1 MDLDEDVEK
10 LKLMGFTNEQDV
22 RNALKCTDSDINGA
36 ISMLM
41 CSTNSERPRTTDE
54 SQLSH
59 IVDLSDG
66 GFQSNFVVLQP
77 SPLPDELE
85 HAPVVGHDLRSEF
98 SSSEFSRLQSRA
110 YIDQWDIPCL
120 RSQSLGKC
128 ILGVI
133 HEFRSHGLKVVE
145 TNSDIREFVTVC
157 LLDCVTKL
165 MTSQAVFNWDRETL
179 EGVHNML
186 ELSVHL
192 VCEYLTVFK
201 QAVWKECN
209 SCEES
214 DVKSSSQAAADKPDG
229 LGSKTGS
236 GVPRCLTQFA
246 WELLRMLG
254 LIFDCE
260 ANYHQLCRDRSS
272 NTGTYSDP
280 FNDWTAL
287 IQSKLGRESPVFAE
301 TLPSP
306 RNFYL
311 VNLINCFGVYGGFR
325 MLHWLGTQ
333 SWANITL
340 LSSLLSPMANC
351 ADYLTAYTLQR
362 HCGVVLMQRVLWRL
376 SNLNEDDFKD
386 RDSRIFDVITSLRVL
401 TYRLSDLGIAY
412 SLLPFLTSS
421 DSSNEFQSPRQPD
434 WESFPLTEVVPSWD
448 NVSATFFIAQVDKL
462 HCTLLLSA
470 LSPPHGSAGA
480 SFNGRMLAL
489 RNLVEQL
496 EAAKMTLDSE
506 THQTRVDGER
516 ASGGFRRRPV
526 AQLSSATLLASE
538 NAAFLVRRGKRRA
551 IRFEFL
557 MNWFREKEVILKSM
571 RKNNLDNTAYMSTLG
586 QLFRLLGERITSAD
600 LTTVWHR
607 TTTQPG
613 VAVDNVLTL
622 LTDVASTR
630 FIQPQM
636 NHLLYL
642 VEASWLNLNRQAYMH
657 NSSHKRKE
665 PTTHVAMYSSDEPS
679 HVRHGRARLLN
690 MVGRI
695 GTLTKEGWKFDLCAE
710 LLWDLAHGTFS
721 RVNRVTSNRESGVG
735 SKDCANTVATEPDQL
750 TNSLTY
756 FMLAY
761 IKSLLELILKNF
773 VGRAKRDSL
782 NELIRTHDL
791 ITQVV
796 ASLLR
801 YEQWAVQSHG
811 DMLNAD
817 SLDMLGFRHS
827 DVIKRHFELLH
838 YLLRNAELS
847 LNAERAKA
855 LWENLIGHPRVGA
868 FDREQCFTWF
878 TASLNYLEPE
888 TQTMLFTKLVLKS
901 NPVLFRSFAGFEC
914 FKALFEK
921 VNLHEGRM
929 RQVTKTWHVEKPDL
943 IGLDFLW
950 DLYLAL
956 PSLDASL
963 DGGHIRAATDNAPIK
978 SGTNG
983 SSPTPS
989 AGNSEGKT
997 SNATDGSA
1005 NHANNISSS
1014 PSVAEP
1020 NAVKLARQLLLDVHW
1035 GQLAP
1040 RLRRYPETCYRRFFD
1055 ACRRRLESNWAIGRG
1070 LTPKRGVHSALAETG
1085 QLLAALIVGPGP
1097 AGRAKH
1103 CNQTAARLALR
1114 RLLGLVYAY
1123 IQTVEDEMFGA
1134 RAQHPNWR
1142 PHGTTFRGWEMRLP
1156 LRVETLKPGQTTPV
1170 AVGLTGTTT
1179 TITRNVFAVSDNS
1192 TILAKQSG
1200 AAPPVSILVHANE
1213 MLGSV
1218 RDRTNLISTAILFS
1232 NRSCMDGISSSA
1244 EPTTWSASAL
1254 YIGPPCVS
1262 LDPLSLSQN
1271 KSSSVMHPTATAE
1284 PTGSQHDNSE
1294 NVPKRPCS
1302 KKILET
1308 VLNRQTV
1315 GELGFQNGRILTVRL
1330 IAGLNNRGA
1339 SRVSRLSAASP
1350 IGASTFTLSLCSAG
1364 PSALS
1369 LSAANASDADLVAR
1383 ATAAL
1388 NSAGSEERNHRS
1400 INNAFSSFIQ
1410 RQSELASVSPN
1421 LDSSAAGSASTGQLP
1436 RGTSLLS
1443 LSSAQITG
1451 TTTVSASTSDLT
1463 VNQPAPSGQLSHH
1476 TLPSLCMGEDASVY
1490 ELLLELADSELSH
1503 ALSTTCGGDMK
1514 RTRCLSSVTPTG
1526 LGLTPSFSLIHP
1538 IRLLLA
1544 TLPTYRP
1551 TSMTRASSHL
1561 QQTLFCS
1568 PNNLLKSTAYRTL
1581 YKLQILSAS
1590 LIPVDTSPWWDVSPG
1605 CLLSPPSQLYSTNT
1619 VFATS
1624 VPPASSS
1631 SRGSIISR
1639 VRQVERRTNLVSCDS
1654 DSHASALIASN
1665 PDSKWFLST
1674 DALGFGSSQ
1683 KLSSVSAPS
1692 SPVLRRRK
1700 NFKFFMGGGSGAHAI
1715 DSDSLKVK
1723 NNTSL
1728 VANVQPIEFLE
1739 PLIRLLRRQTPSSNQ
1754 ELPVLHP
1761 TGLLHPSTP
1770 YTTQIQSILSANVAW
1785 WRREVRHLCLQLLS
1799 FLLNPHGNTCDL
1811 KSNVSVDSEGSAG
1824 CAPPHNLTPTLVAEF
1839 LSALLETAV
1848 TGAGVAEL
1856 LPQRQSCLEPRG
1868 IRKQLKCLSVYQLS
1882 KDSRAG
1888 VAGLIE
1894 VSAPNG
1900 QCLLFQDVEVSV
1912 QSIHLL
1918 FQCVMAYP
1926 NQFLNA
1932 FLALDHL
1939 EEKLL
1944 RLLVYSPSSRVRSE
1958 TARQLEHLSLLS
1970 SRYLRFGEHCLRD
1983 WDSPFSD
1990 RSNPSPLC
1998 LTHTRIFHPQLLH
2011 FLLRVL
2017 FQARLPFFTTHVDMQ
2032 PNSTLMLLLTS
2043 SEYFRV
2049 RAFLLGQ
2056 TPLRLLKNCF
2066 NTDHLSLLREE
2077 FTWFRKMVEV
2087 ESNFYRSKRDIT
2099 DCLLT
2104 GHLESARIL
2113 CAQTV
2118 ACVLSHSLCTL
2129 SGVAAASSLASD
2141 VHAITLGR
2149 TSSVYTGWDS
2159 RYVSVPI
2166 VLLNALAE
2174 SPMETNLAE
2183 GTLTEEDESTPD
2195 LKLSHP
2201 LASPSANSTFP
2212 ITSENALRVSSSC
2225 LKLAGDFVYYLI
2237 TECLFPAATHIL
2249 QWGSFKTS
2257 SNPRTTLQTSL
2268 LALRA
2273 LEPVSLRS
2281 NLVSLAS
2288 DSRSTVQ
2295 LTSNTVTPTNLLS
2308 TVGSLTRKTAFN
2320 FLIFVARVDV
2330 HSLERIVDLLILL
2343 HHNEDPALTSPSSVV
2358 SSAGPNSIVPTPEN
2372 VSACSSPRLS
2382 TVTEDLTIGSRQF
2395 SFQKGVWWDLQPALV
2410 GRTDGGF
2417 VGLRNRGATCY
2428 MNAILQQLFMQPG
2441 LTEALLSITE
2451 TDELDEGNILLQTQ
2465 RLLGHLLES
2474 QMGYYDPVDF
2484 LKSFRPWDTSE
2495 AVNPGEQ
2502 QDAFDFFQA
2511 LIDQLDEELKK
2522 LKREPFFQ
2530 AIYQGIFLDSK
2541 FCDECEHR
2549 YDREEVFS
2557 AINLAIKT
2565 HDLQEALNQF
2575 VRGEVLDGENA
2586 YYCERCHVK
2595 RRAVKRL
2602 SVHTLPPVLCLN
2614 LKRFDFDWNRQVP
2627 VKFSD
2632 HFTFPRQLDMGP
2644 FMADSVQNDRIGQH
2658 RSTRTGSQSS
2668 CEYESKS
2675 GSSTAPEVPCINLIG
2690 EGQSP
2695 ETTVTQK
2702 SAFSLDTCPDSQT
2715 TELKKGRVTHPS
2727 MTILQHQQSL
2737 QEHLYRLVGI
2747 VVHSGQANS
2756 GHYYAFIKDRGRGDY
2771 RDTSEGQNFLNSREG
2786 CSQSAQTDGH
2796 STNRLH
2802 KTLISHAA
2810 QQTLSSESKNNS
2822 SHVRFSAK
2830 TSSEENQHSGWYRF
2844 NDTSIEPI
2852 ELTDSFLEHECFGG
2866 SYIVTGSDGRAERRT
2881 RFWSAYLLFYERVNL
2896 NHEALR
2902 QSLTVGKSVV
2912 DSTSEMHHTAFDSA
2926 VEMGDKADASPKR
2939 PTLKF
2944 SLSGS
2949 MDNMNYGQAEQ
2960 HGTSSV
2966 LRKYS
2971 EGIHENV
2978 SNLPSDHLPSNQ
2990 ETLAIGSTC
2999 PMPRRVAH
3007 QIWADNWAF
3016 LRDRNIYSRDYFDF
3030 IRGLCEGIL
3039 EDVGSLRQEPQRGVL
3054 GTRLLAH
3061 FFFTTFIRL
3070 HARSKALIA
3079 GSISEG
3085 QVQSLQTLKELS
3097 IQQNSEWLGLLV
3109 RLAST
3114 SPKACRWL
3122 MHYLSTSPAQPCL
3135 VYLLL
3140 APKPTTRQQ
3149 LANML
3154 LTVLR
3159 AFYWFKET
3167 NILDGALT
3175 GLINHLLS
3183 FIDSGLAAEYATEA
3197 GTLFAMLRGYA
3208 EMCPH
3213 ASLHLV
3219 NLKTITRL
3227 LTYFMEGDR
3236 KSFKH
3241 LENAH
3246 SNSPIVI
3253 HQPTWADKLRTW
3265 TPAQLREMGNL
3276 YYLLVFLISHTCLDE
3291 YRTVDP
3297 SQLHKTSSSSSVISS
3312 YPTRQNCFA
3321 QMMLR
3326 PQKETVAWLGLLPL
3340 SRKNETVD
3348 EATAK
3353 MSSTHSTCQSSEVKN
3368 VFTVTNDT
3376 YLVGL
3381 YRLCEILLRAYLE
3394 NPATPNLASSLGL
3407 TEGLA
3412 NKYTGFAA
3420 SGHGLPTNNS
3430 TTCITGAGS
3439 AGCVSGAAL
3448 GTAVTTTSSQGVAK
3462 TGDESLPLRHLICQ
3476 AMLHIAYCSWEASFC
3491 FIILLLSRV
3500 STRPQSELRYLFD
3513 LMSELLRM
3521 VDPLQTARIAA
3532 VVDGLRNRSTVNTA
3546 SPVTLNW
3553 CPRPNADPKL
3563 WAWDATEIEHDVP
3576 LQTKSSSNH
3585 SIGYTGMADD
3595 KSSVILSEEESNL
3608 WPPMPKGLLE
3618 LTITESCQ
3626 DSRRAYQCMKFVV
3639 NLSSENTAVMSYLS
3653 RFPERWEPAVK
3664 WLENLM
3670 DYSDDDGGSA
3680 LINTPTHTVPQSD
3693 DVDNRISVDQS
3704 CTGGLYM
3711 VITPASPTSQPDHTS
3726 RTPDLG
3732 DFSNESDEK
3741 NTGFQRTMSAQ
3752 VTFGF
3757 LSGEL
3762 ELFIPNFTLLDN
3774 LLSLREHDYFLVN

>member
-1 MDLDEDVEK
+1 
-10 LKLMGFTNEQDV
+10 
-22 RNALKCTDSDINGA
+22 
-36 ISMLM
+36 
-41 CSTNSERPRTTDE
+41 
-54 SQLSH
+54 
-59 IVDLSDG
+59 
-66 GFQSNFVVLQP
+66 
-77 SPLPDELE
+77 
-85 HAPVVGHDLRSEF
+85 
-98 SSSEFSRLQSRA
+98 
-110 YIDQWDIPCL
+110 
-120 RSQSLGKC
+120 
-128 ILGVI
+128 
-133 HEFRSHGLKVVE
+133 
-145 TNSDIREFVTVC
+145 
-157 LLDCVTKL
+157 
-165 MTSQAVFNWDRETL
+165 
-179 EGVHNML
+179 
-186 ELSVHL
+186 
-192 VCEYLTVFK
+192 
-201 QAVWKECN
+201 
-209 SCEES
+209 
-214 DVKSSSQAAADKPDG
+214 
-229 LGSKTGS
+229 
-236 GVPRCLTQFA
+236 
-246 WELLRMLG
+246 
-254 LIFDCE
+254 
-260 ANYHQLCRDRSS
+260 
-272 NTGTYSDP
+272 
-280 FNDWTAL
+280 
-287 IQSKLGRESPVFAE
+287 
-301 TLPSP
+301 
-306 RNFYL
+306 
-311 VNLINCFGVYGGFR
+311 
-325 MLHWLGTQ
+325 
-333 SWANITL
+333 
-340 LSSLLSPMANC
+340 
-351 ADYLTAYTLQR
+351 
-362 HCGVVLMQRVLWRL
+362 
-376 SNLNEDDFKD
+376 
-386 RDSRIFDVITSLRVL
+386 
-401 TYRLSDLGIAY
+401 
-412 SLLPFLTSS
+412 
-421 DSSNEFQSPRQPD
+421 
-434 WESFPLTEVVPSWD
+434 
-448 NVSATFFIAQVDKL
+448 
-462 HCTLLLSA
+462 
-470 LSPPHGSAGA
+470 
-480 SFNGRMLAL
+480 
-489 RNLVEQL
+489 
-496 EAAKMTLDSE
+496 
-506 THQTRVDGER
+506 
-516 ASGGFRRRPV
+516 
-526 AQLSSATLLASE
+526 
-538 NAAFLVRRGKRRA
+538 
-551 IRFEFL
+551 
-557 MNWFREKEVILKSM
+557 
-571 RKNNLDNTAYMSTLG
+571 
-586 QLFRLLGERITSAD
+586 
-600 LTTVWHR
+600 
-607 TTTQPG
+607 
-613 VAVDNVLTL
+613 
-622 LTDVASTR
+622 
-630 FIQPQM
+630 
-636 NHLLYL
+636 
-642 VEASWLNLNRQAYMH
+642 
-657 NSSHKRKE
+657 
-665 PTTHVAMYSSDEPS
+665 
-679 HVRHGRARLLN
+679 
-690 MVGRI
+690 
-695 GTLTKEGWKFDLCAE
+695 
-710 LLWDLAHGTFS
+710 
-721 RVNRVTSNRESGVG
+721 
-735 SKDCANTVATEPDQL
+735 
-750 TNSLTY
+750 
-756 FMLAY
+756 
-761 IKSLLELILKNF
+761 
-773 VGRAKRDSL
+773 
-782 NELIRTHDL
+782 
-791 ITQVV
+791 
-796 ASLLR
+796 
-801 YEQWAVQSHG
+801 
-811 DMLNAD
+811 
-817 SLDMLGFRHS
+817 
-827 DVIKRHFELLH
+827 
-838 YLLRNAELS
+838 
-847 LNAERAKA
+847 
-855 LWENLIGHPRVGA
+855 
-868 FDREQCFTWF
+868 
-878 TASLNYLEPE
+878 
-888 TQTMLFTKLVLKS
+888 
-901 NPVLFRSFAGFEC
+901 
-914 FKALFEK
+914 
-921 VNLHEGRM
+921 
-929 RQVTKTWHVEKPDL
+929 
-943 IGLDFLW
+943 
-950 DLYLAL
+950 
-956 PSLDASL
+956 
-963 DGGHIRAATDNAPIK
+963 
-978 SGTNG
+978 
-983 SSPTPS
+983 
-989 AGNSEGKT
+989 
-997 SNATDGSA
+997 
-1005 NHANNISSS
+1005 
-1014 PSVAEP
+1014 
-1020 NAVKLARQLLLDVHW
+1020 
-1035 GQLAP
+1035 
-1040 RLRRYPETCYRRFFD
+1040 
-1055 ACRRRLESNWAIGRG
+1055 
-1070 LTPKRGVHSALAETG
+1070 
-1085 QLLAALIVGPGP
+1085 
-1097 AGRAKH
+1097 
-1103 CNQTAARLALR
+1103 
-1114 RLLGLVYAY
+1114 
-1123 IQTVEDEMFGA
+1123 MFGA

-1179 TITRNVFAVSDNS
+1179 TVARNMFAVSDNS

-1213 MLGSV
+1213 MLSSV

-1232 NRSCMDGISSSA
+1232 NRSCTDGISSTA

-1262 LDPLSLSQN
+1262 LDPLSRSQN
-1271 KSSSVMHPTATAE
+1271 KSSSAIHPTVTAE
-1284 PTGSQHDNSE
+1284 PTGSQLDNKE
-1294 NVPKRPCS
+1294 NAPKRPCS

-1330 IAGLNNRGA
+1330 IAGLNNRGT
-1339 SRVSRLSAASP
+1339 SRVSRFSTTSP
-1350 IGASTFTLSLCSAG
+1350 IGASTFTLSLCSAD

-1369 LSAANASDADLVAR
+1369 LSTANASDADLVAR

-1388 NSAGSEERNHRS
+1388 NSAGSEERNHRF
-1400 INNAFSSFIQ
+1400 INNVFSSTFQ

-1451 TTTVSASTSDLT
+1451 TTTVTASTNDLT
-1463 VNQPAPSGQLSHH
+1463 VNQPASSGQLSNH

-1503 ALSTTCGGDMK
+1503 ALSTTCGGDVK
-1514 RTRCLSSVTPTG
+1514 RTRCLSTVASTG

-1590 LIPVDTSPWWDVSPG
+1590 LIPVDTSPWWDISPG

-1624 VPPASSS
+1624 APPASSS
-1631 SRGSIISR
+1631 SRGSIVSR
-1639 VRQVERRTNLVSCDS
+1639 VRQVEHRANLVSCDS
-1654 DSHASALIASN
+1654 DSHTSALIASN

-1674 DALGFGSSQ
+1674 DALGFGSAQ

-1700 NFKFFMGGGSGAHAI
+1700 NFKFFMSGGSGPHVI

-1739 PLIRLLRRQTPSSNQ
+1739 PLIQLLRRQTPSSNQ
-1754 ELPVLHP
+1754 EFPVLHP

-1770 YTTQIQSILSANVAW
+1770 YSTQIQSILSANVAW

-1799 FLLNPHGNTCDL
+1799 FLLNPHGNACDL
-1811 KSNVSVDSEGSAG
+1811 KSNISVDSEGSAD

-1894 VSAPNG
+1894 VSTPNG

-1990 RSNPSPLC
+1990 RSDPSPLC
-1998 LTHTRIFHPQLLH
+1998 LTHTRIYHPQLLH

-2056 TPLRLLKNCF
+2056 TPLRLLKSCF

-2087 ESNFYRSKRDIT
+2087 ESNFYKSKRDIT

-2141 VHAITLGR
+2141 VHAITLGK

-2166 VLLNALAE
+2166 LLLNALAE
-2174 SPMETNLAE
+2174 SPLETNLAE
-2183 GTLTEEDESTPD
+2183 GRLTEEDDESTPD
-2195 LKLSHP
+2195 LKPSHP
-2201 LASPSANSTFP
+2201 LASPPTNSTFP

-2249 QWGSFKTS
+2249 QWGSFKTF
-2257 SNPRTTLQTSL
+2257 SNPRTTLETSL
-2268 LALRA
+2268 HALRA

-2281 NLVSLAS
+2281 SLVSAAS
-2288 DSRSTVQ
+2288 DSRSIVQ
-2295 LTSNTVTPTNLLS
+2295 LTSNTVMPANLLE
-2308 TVGSLTRKTAFN
+2308 TVGSSTRKTAFN

-2330 HSLERIVDLLILL
+2330 HSLERVVDLLILL

-2372 VSACSSPRLS
+2372 VSTCSSPRLS
-2382 TVTEDLTIGSRQF
+2382 TVTEDLTIGTRQF
-2395 SFQKGVWWDLQPALV
+2395 SFQKGVWWDLQPPLV
-2410 GRTDGGF
+2410 GRTGGGF

-2644 FMADSVQNDRIGQH
+2644 FMANSVQRLRPEAFLSPNSSTSSLLQREARDIAMDSTKRRFQLNDNDRIEQH
-2658 RSTRTGSQSS
+2658 RSSRTGSQSP

-2675 GSSTAPEVPCINLIG
+2675 GSSTAPDVPCINLIG
-2690 EGQSP
+2690 EGQTP
-2695 ETTVTQK
+2695 EMTVTQK
-2702 SAFSLDTCPDSQT
+2702 SAFSLETFPDSQT
-2715 TELKKGRVTHPS
+2715 TELKKSRITHPS
-2727 MTILQHQQSL
+2727 MTILQHQPSM

-2771 RDTSEGQNFLNSREG
+2771 RDTSEEQNSLKSRES
-2786 CSQSAQTDGH
+2786 CFQSAQTDCH
-2796 STNRLH
+2796 STNRPH
-2802 KTLISHAA
+2802 KPLISHAT

-2830 TSSEENQHSGWYRF
+2830 TSSEENQHGGWYRF

-2912 DSTSEMHHTAFDSA
+2912 DSTSEIHHAAFNST
-2926 VEMGDKADASPKR
+2926 VEPGDKTGASPKR

-2949 MDNMNYGQAEQ
+2949 MDNVNYGPTDQ

-2971 EGIHENV
+2971 ESHHENV
-2978 SNLPSDHLPSNQ
+2978 STLPSDHLLRTQ

-2999 PMPRRVAH
+2999 PMPKRVAR
-3007 QIWADNWAF
+3007 QIWAENWAF

-3039 EDVGSLRQEPQRGVL
+3039 EDVGCLRQEPERGVL

-3061 FFFTTFIRL
+3061 FFFTTFVCL

-3140 APKPTTRQQ
+3140 APKPATRQQ

-3154 LTVLR
+3154 LTMLR
-3159 AFYWFKET
+3159 AFYCFKET

-3175 GLINHLLS
+3175 GLLNHLLS

-3227 LTYFMEGDR
+3227 LTYFMER
-3236 KSFKH
+3236 NQKSFRH
-3241 LENAH
+3241 LDNAH
-3246 SNSPIVI
+3246 ANNPNVI
-3253 HQPTWADKLRTW
+3253 YQPTWADKLRTW

-3276 YYLLVFLISHTCLDE
+3276 YYLLVFLILHTCLDE
-3291 YRTVDP
+3291 YRTIGKSTYDF
-3297 SQLHKTSSSSSVISS
+3297 LTS
-3312 YPTRQNCFA
+3312 A
-3321 QMMLR
+3321 
-3326 PQKETVAWLGLLPL
+3326 
-3340 SRKNETVD
+3340 
-3348 EATAK
+3348 
-3353 MSSTHSTCQSSEVKN
+3353 
-3368 VFTVTNDT
+3368 
-3376 YLVGL
+3376 
-3381 YRLCEILLRAYLE
+3381 
-3394 NPATPNLASSLGL
+3394 
-3407 TEGLA
+3407 
-3412 NKYTGFAA
+3412 
-3420 SGHGLPTNNS
+3420 
-3430 TTCITGAGS
+3430 
-3439 AGCVSGAAL
+3439 
-3448 GTAVTTTSSQGVAK
+3448 
-3462 TGDESLPLRHLICQ
+3462 
-3476 AMLHIAYCSWEASFC
+3476 
-3491 FIILLLSRV
+3491 
-3500 STRPQSELRYLFD
+3500 
-3513 LMSELLRM
+3513 
-3521 VDPLQTARIAA
+3521 
-3532 VVDGLRNRSTVNTA
+3532 
-3546 SPVTLNW
+3546 
-3553 CPRPNADPKL
+3553 
-3563 WAWDATEIEHDVP
+3563 
-3576 LQTKSSSNH
+3576 
-3585 SIGYTGMADD
+3585 
-3595 KSSVILSEEESNL
+3595 
-3608 WPPMPKGLLE
+3608 
-3618 LTITESCQ
+3618 
-3626 DSRRAYQCMKFVV
+3626 FV
-3639 NLSSENTAVMSYLS
+3639 
-3653 RFPERWEPAVK
+3653 
-3664 WLENLM
+3664 
-3670 DYSDDDGGSA
+3670 
-3680 LINTPTHTVPQSD
+3680 
-3693 DVDNRISVDQS
+3693 
-3704 CTGGLYM
+3704 C
-3711 VITPASPTSQPDHTS
+3711 
-3726 RTPDLG
+3726 
-3732 DFSNESDEK
+3732 
-3741 NTGFQRTMSAQ
+3741 
-3752 VTFGF
+3752 
-3757 LSGEL
+3757 
-3762 ELFIPNFTLLDN
+3762 
-3774 LLSLREHDYFLVN
+3774 